1 MEWEDKS
8 NVNPEKFNNKKN
20 LKRKQLCGLL
30 DTLAG
35 QAGEDVI
42 EPEKIPVRR
51 WSIGTRIIELEM
63 QHNLRLLIY

>member
-1 MEWEDKS
+1 
-8 NVNPEKFNNKKN
+8 EKFNNKKN

-51 WSIGTRIIELEM
+51 WGIGNRTIQLGM
-63 QHNLRLLIY
+63 QHHVRMLIY